1 MVLQWFSKPAFLRK
15 YSVFSFQKNPAFFFL
30 SYFFFCKSMS
40 FLSQLNWRYATKK
53 FDTTK
58 KVSDENL
65 AKLIEAIRMTPT
77 AFGIQPYHFYVI
89 SNDGVK
95 QALSEASFGQ
105 LQPVTS
111 SHVIIMCA
119 RQDFVA
125 LKDEYFSDL
134 LAKLPESEHEKIKAY
149 KTLIEEKRLQFFTVE
164 WAKRQVYIAQGFALA
179 ACAELE
185 IDSCPME

>member
-1 MVLQWFSKPAFLRK
+1 
-15 YSVFSFQKNPAFFFL
+15 
-30 SYFFFCKSMS
+30 MS